1 MSFTPDFQG
10 VIETSDGAV
19 VMFDYQGYGRA
30 YPPGKRQI
38 VCAAWHTTDYEKYKW
53 LNDAIC
59 IGSGEVRVP
68 DMPPGQLKQID
79 VELVIDFSEVIWEP
93 PAD

>member
-10 VIETSDGAV
+10 VIETGDGAV

-38 VCAAWHTTDYEKYKW
+38 VCAAWHTTDHEKYKW
-53 LNDAIC
+53 LNDASASVQARC
-59 IGSGEVRVP
+59 GFPTCRQASSSR
-68 DMPPGQLKQID
+68 
-79 VELVIDFSEVIWEP
+79 STWSW
-93 PAD
+93 